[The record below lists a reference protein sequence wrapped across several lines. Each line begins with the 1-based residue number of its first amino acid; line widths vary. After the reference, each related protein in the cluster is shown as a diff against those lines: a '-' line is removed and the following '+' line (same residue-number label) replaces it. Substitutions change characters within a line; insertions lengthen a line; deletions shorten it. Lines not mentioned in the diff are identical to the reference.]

1 MESLGEKELKEEKNS
16 LLEELEKLKSSYFMM
31 QMQDR
36 WSDDDYKYAA
46 QLRGRINKI
55 ELDLRNL
62 EG

>member
-1 MESLGEKELKEEKNS
+1 MESLGEKELKEEKNG